1 MKIILILFNIIFL
14 AVLISA
20 PALKKI
26 SPIRLFTFVMLLIYS
41 MGIIKLITIF
51 PIPCLLSLVVG
62 MLAVL
67 CMTFRLRHRSIHT
80 EMKPTDHE
88 IRIVNWEQ
96 NDVRIKK
103 KGIRFEKKWTIS

>member
-1 MKIILILFNIIFL
+1 MKIILILFNIVFL

-26 SPIRLFTFVMLLIYS
+26 SPIRLFTFAMLLIYG

-67 CMTFRLRHRSIHT
+67 CIASRRHRSIHA
-80 EMKPTDHE
+80 EMKATDHE
-88 IRIVNWEQ
+88 IQIVNWEHH
-96 NDVRIKK
+96 DVRIKK
-103 KGIRFEKKWTIS
+103 KGISFEKKWTIS